1 MKTTTGS
8 LVVTTAALLAGT
20 TDAFGIF
27 KSHRFAF
34 QPTSN
39 NPIVAFATVPDIET
53 TSFSSL
59 GEYCKANW
67 FLIFHVWML
76 LFYVAC
82 TSSCN

>member
-1 MKTTTGS
+1 MKATTGS
-8 LVVTTAALLAGT
+8 LVVSTALLAVN

-39 NPIVAFATVPDIET
+39 NPIVAFATVPDTET

-59 GEYCKANW
+59 GEYSNIKWC
-67 FLIFHVWML
+67 LVFHFWML
-76 LFYVAC
+76 LVLWCMYIAL
-82 TSSCN
+82 